1 MRVSKVSVEDDNRK
15 QVMVLMQRSSEKGSL
30 VFEGQNNVDKTNAIL
45 PKKKTQSFNLSIENK
60 TLKKRDS
67 FKNKDW
73 KVQKEMIRKHNIVRD
88 ILTKT
93 VKPNSILDQDILP
106 FLNHKFAQDIKYYPT
121 KEVQAAVCFN
131 LCKLIKAVVDTQ
143 SFDALKPYY
152 DWKEWYIKTKSDSL
166 KISIVNN
173 KINPNGEDNNRQKA
187 LNQWAVEYVRDGKID
202 LKNEEDNFN
211 ISSLVESLITTYE
224 TKLKDVDF
232 KKKTNEFHRALKST
246 LQSHQKEIFGSK
258 DAPNTAN
265 RENEKLHTYQ
275 IEVVKYMEH
284 YFPVKA
290 SKRRNTENDIKYYL
304 SEETIKKTVK
314 NQIINSVRARLLQ
327 QGKAQH
333 HNYADKNID
342 STQLSDIKRNEAFVL
357 NLIDACAFAAN
368 NIRNI
373 VDNEQEN
380 DIIGKQDFKNS
391 LGKSKTN
398 PQLFKLFYNQE
409 LTDNA
414 NNKTLWAMRGSV
426 QQIRNEIVHYKQD
439 ALDKIFKVKTFEF
452 ADNGDTDYTESIF
465 KTCLENEIRL
475 LPKAFAEQLKTGGTL
490 AFYPLSDIKQWL
502 NNSHFTL
509 YRSVIPFT
517 PGFKKVY
524 KQGQDFQNA
533 EKDSNFYDLKI
544 NAYPEIDFTKI
555 SKEYQAYYF
564 TLKLIYN
571 NWFLPEFTS
580 NNTKFAEIANEVILI
595 NKTNAAKTKHPK
607 AYAFEAVRRMNN
619 AESIKEYMAYIQSQ
633 WMQEENKK
641 EDLKPDEK
649 NINFEKFMLQVFI
662 KGFDMFVAKNKQILS
677 FVSNPVCQLSADM
690 TNRQQADKLNEL
702 ENQIATICDIKPQNI
717 DSTKSEHIAFYTF
730 AKLLDA
736 NHLSALRNE
745 LIKYNASD
753 NQKNSFSYVSEL
765 LELCLYSC
773 DQIPNNYLELYADAD
788 ACLNGIKPFIAEEVN
803 IHHLGDL
810 FVKDDKQTPEI
821 HANIELSK
829 KYGTA
834 SLLVKLMEDSPA
846 TKITEDDY
854 TTWHKEKEQIETY
867 VKEKEQLREQWL
879 EAKKKDE
886 KFKKTENQK
895 KKEIKGYKPTRS
907 YFEEN
912 YIKNN
917 KENYKKLTENIE
929 QYNWLD
935 NKLHFVHLNR
945 IHLLTIDILGRLA
958 GFIALYDR
966 DFQMIDARNTSDLFQ
981 LKAFVS
987 LRDLSDDLD
996 DPNKPISK
1004 VRGIEY
1010 IEKRNKSVIIEAD
1023 RTALINAI
1031 NKKREHYKKVLFCV
1045 PNPYGIRNDIAHF
1058 NYLSKNEKDEN
1069 KKTSIIQLINN
1080 TRDLLSYDRK
1090 LKNAVTK
1097 SIIEIFDKHGM
1108 ELHLEFENYHK
1119 LKVVSV
1125 EPKKLYHLG
1134 TKGEKGITTNQVHL
1148 EYAQLCKVL
1157 LEMKK

>member
-1 MRVSKVSVEDDNRK
+1 MRVSKVSVESDNRK
-15 QVMVLMQRSSEKGSL
+15 QIMVLMQRNSEKGSL
-30 VFEGQNNVDKTNAIL
+30 VFEGQNSVDKTNAIL

-60 TLKKRDS
+60 TLKKRES
-67 FKNKDW
+67 IKHKDW
-73 KVQKEMIRKHNIVRD
+73 KVQKEMIRKYDIVRD
-88 ILTKT
+88 ILKKKE
-93 VKPNSILDQDILP
+93 KPSSILDQDILP
-106 FLNHKFAQDIKYYPT
+106 FLNHKFAQDFKYYPT
-121 KEVQAAVCFN
+121 KGVQEPVCFN
-131 LCKLIKAVVDTQ
+131 LCTLIKAVVDTQ
-143 SFDALKPYY
+143 SFNALKPYY

-166 KISIVNN
+166 KVSIANN
-173 KINPNGEDNNRQKA
+173 KINPNGGDNNRQKA
-187 LNQWAVEYVRDGKID
+187 LNQWAVEYTQNGKIE
-202 LKNEEDNFN
+202 LQAEEEAFKVNK
-211 ISSLVESLITTYE
+211 LVTA
-224 TKLKDVDF
+224 LKDKYKTTLKEAEDR
-232 KKKTNEFHRALKST
+232 KKTIFQISNEFHRALKST

-258 DAPNTAN
+258 DAPNKAN

-275 IEVVKYMEH
+275 MEVVKYMEH

-290 SKRRNTENDIKYYL
+290 SKRRNTENDIIYYL
-304 SEETIKKTVK
+304 NEETIKKTVK
-314 NQIINSVRARLLQ
+314 NQIINSLRARLLQ

-368 NIRNI
+368 NMKNI
-373 VDNEQEN
+373 VDNEQTN
-380 DIIGKQDFKNS
+380 DIIGKQDFKIS
-391 LGKSKTN
+391 LAKNKAN
-398 PQLFKLFYNQE
+398 QLLFKLFYNQD
-409 LTDNA
+409 LIDNA

-452 ADNGDTDYTESIF
+452 ADNRDTDYAESIF
-465 KTCLENEIRL
+465 KTCFENEIRL

-490 AFYPLSDIKQWL
+490 AYYPLRDIKQL
-502 NNSHFTL
+502 LQNAHFTL

-533 EKDSNFYDLKI
+533 EKDSHFYDLKI
-544 NAYPEIDFTKI
+544 NAYPEIDFTKV

-571 NWFLPEFTS
+571 NWFLPEFTT
-580 NNTKFAEIANEVILI
+580 NKDPFDAAVKEVLRI
-595 NKTNAAKTKHPK
+595 NKANATGKKNENAH
-607 AYAFEAVRRMNN
+607 AFQAVRPINDT
-619 AESIKEYMAYIQSQ
+619 ESIKDYMGYIQSQ
-633 WMQEENKK
+633 WMQEANKK
-641 EDLKPDEK
+641 EDIKPDEK

-662 KGFDMFVAKNKQILS
+662 KGFDMFVAKNQQIVS

-690 TNRQQADKLNEL
+690 TNQQQADKLNEL
-702 ENQIATICDIKPQNI
+702 ENQIATMCDIKPQNI
-717 DSTKSEHIAFYTF
+717 DITKSEHIAFYTF

-753 NQKNSFSYVSEL
+753 NQKNSFNYVSEI

-788 ACLNGIKPFIAEEVN
+788 AYLNGIKPFIAEEVN
-803 IHHLGDL
+803 IHNLGDL

-821 HANIELSK
+821 HANIELAK

-854 TTWHKEKEQIETY
+854 TTWHKEKEQIEIY

-958 GFIALYDR
+958 GFVALYDR
-966 DFQMIDARNTSDLFQ
+966 DFQMIDAQNTSDLFQ

-987 LRDLSDDLD
+987 LRDLDKDLKSK
-996 DPNKPISK
+996 NISEI
-1004 VRGIEY
+1004 VDEY
-1010 IEKRNKSVIIEAD
+1010 YIVKRDNSAITEAD
-1023 RTALINAI
+1023 RAALITSI
-1031 NKKREHYKKVLFCV
+1031 TSKRSRYQKVLFGGIS
-1045 PNPYGIRNDIAHF
+1045 PFEIRPYIAHF
-1058 NYLSKNEKDEN
+1058 NYLSKTASKSLID
-1069 KKTSIIQLINN
+1069 LIND

-1134 TKGEKGITTNQVHL
+1134 TKGEKGITTTQVHP